1 MEKMLPAASGRFSHD
16 YRRIW
21 LVGASTGIGAALLH
35 ELDAPGV
42 HIMASART
50 EATLN
55 RACANP
61 VGTVQALTLDVCEPR
76 EIEAAVHVIDH
87 SLKGLELLIV
97 NAGTCEYIDTDSLD
111 LDAIERV
118 MQTNFYGA
126 VRVIKA
132 ALPLLR
138 AARGGAVRPK
148 LLVVSSSVTFQAL
161 PRAHAYGASKA
172 ALRYFVECLHIDLQN
187 EGIDVQIVSPG
198 FVNTPLTEQ
207 NDFPMP
213 FLISA
218 EVAAKI
224 ICRHLNSKTFDIAF
238 PKPFIYLLK
247 TFARLPQRL
256 KFRLLKNLSRHQPS
270 ALSCSAQPR
279 SDKGNPRHD

>member
-1 MEKMLPAASGRFSHD
+1 MVDSMLPVLSDRFCHD

-42 HIMASART
+42 HIVASART
-50 EATLN
+50 ASTLN
-55 RACANP
+55 QACAHTT
-61 VGTVQALTLDVCEPR
+61 GTVDALALDVCEPQA
-76 EIEAAVHVIDH
+76 IDAAVRHIGQTM
-87 SLKGLELLIV
+87 KGLDLLVV
-97 NAGTCEYIDTDSLD
+97 NAGTCEYIDTAAMD

-138 AARGGAVRPK
+138 AACGGKVRPK

-172 ALRYFVECLHIDLQN
+172 ALRYFTECLHIDLQK

-198 FVNTPLTEQ
+198 FVKTPLTDQ
-207 NDFPMP
+207 NDFEMP

-218 EVAAKI
+218 EEAAKI
-224 ICRHLNSKTFDIAF
+224 ICKHLHSNAFDIAF
-238 PKPFIYLLK
+238 PKPFIYMLK
-247 TFARLPQRL
+247 TFAGLPQRL
-256 KFRLLKNLSRHQPS
+256 KFRLLKNLSRHEPPALPKPPQGEQQP
-270 ALSCSAQPR
+270 
-279 SDKGNPRHD
+279 

>member
-1 MEKMLPAASGRFSHD
+1 MLPIPSQRFCHD

-21 LVGASTGIGAALLH
+21 LVGASTGIGAALLR
-35 ELDAPGV
+35 ELDAPGLQIV
-42 HIMASART
+42 ASARSEDT
-50 EATLN
+50 LSQACKACVAQVEAL
-55 RACANP
+55 P
-61 VGTVQALTLDVCEPR
+61 LDVCEPG
-76 EIEAAVHVIDH
+76 EIGAAVRFIEQRME
-87 SLKGLELLIV
+87 GLDLLVV
-97 NAGTCEYIDTDSLD
+97 NAGTCEYIDTESMD
-111 LDAIERV
+111 LDAIDRV

-138 AARGGAVRPK
+138 AARGGTTRPK

-172 ALRYFVECLHIDLQN
+172 ALRYFTECLHIDLQK

-198 FVNTPLTEQ
+198 FVKTPLTDL

-218 EVAAKI
+218 EEAAKI
-224 ICRHLNSKTFDIAF
+224 ICRHLQSNVFDIVF

-247 TFARLPQRL
+247 TFASLPQRL
-256 KFRLLKNLSRHQPS
+256 KFRLLKGMSRHEPP
-270 ALSCSAQPR
+270 ALPKPNEGEHHS
-279 SDKGNPRHD
+279 

>member
-1 MEKMLPAASGRFSHD
+1 MVDSMFPVVSERFCHD

-21 LVGASTGIGAALLH
+21 LVGASTGIGEVLLH

-42 HIMASART
+42 HILASART

-55 RACANP
+55 QVCAHS
-61 VGTVQALTLDVCEPR
+61 VGTVEALPLDVCEP
-76 EIEAAVHVIDH
+76 AAIDTAVRYIGK
-87 SLKGLELLIV
+87 SQKGLDLLII
-97 NAGTCEYIDTDSLD
+97 NAGTCEYIDTATMD
-111 LDAIERV
+111 LDAIDRV

-138 AARGGAVRPK
+138 AACGGKVRPK

-172 ALRYFVECLHIDLQN
+172 ALRYFTECLHIDLQK

-198 FVNTPLTEQ
+198 FVRTPLTEQ

-218 EVAAKI
+218 EEAAKI
-224 ICRHLNSKTFDIAF
+224 ICKHLHSNAFDIVF

-247 TFARLPQRL
+247 TFASLPQRL
-256 KFRLLKNLSRHQPS
+256 KFRLLKNLSRHQPP
-270 ALSCSAQPR
+270 ALPKPTQGDHSS
-279 SDKGNPRHD
+279 